1 MGSSTV
7 LWRFSSMTLRDLTPR
22 EGERH
27 TTVSSFGVDGTE
39 LARSLSI
46 PMGRLRN
53 RSNALVVILALA
65 TMVGCQGF
73 SSSKPASQGTQPPLT
88 GTLTATP
95 ASVTFGNVQVGTSQT
110 QSDTLSN
117 TGGNT
122 LTISQA
128 AVTGTGFSTTGL
140 NFPIT
145 LAPGQSVS
153 FNLVFNPQSTGSAT
167 GSLAVTN
174 DGSNSPLNIA
184 LSATAVAAG
193 SVTASPTS
201 FTFGNVQV
209 NTSQTQTETLKNSGS
224 TNLTLSQATFSG
236 AGFSYTGLS
245 LPLTLAPNQSTTFAV
260 VFAPTAVGAVNGT
273 LSITV
278 SGSTTTVDIALSAAG
293 VTPATL
299 TATPATLSFPGVQ
312 VGKSQA
318 QTETVQNTG
327 GLSATISQGTASG
340 KGFSISGLGT
350 SVTLTPGQSAT
361 FSVTFAPQ
369 SSGSSTG
376 TVAIASNASNSNL
389 VISLSGSAT
398 GSTQGQLSVSP
409 TTIPVGSV
417 TVGTS
422 GTQTGSLNA
431 TGASV
436 TVTGV
441 TVGSSEFAISG
452 LTFPVTIPSGQ
463 SAGFTVTFTPQSS
476 GLASTSA
483 SFASSA
489 TNSAAAATL
498 TGTGVAAPA
507 YTVSLTWVAS
517 TSPNVVGYNVYRRTG
532 TTGSFTQI
540 NTVRDGTTA
549 YTDSSVTDG
558 QTYYYETTAVNS
570 SNEESAPS
578 AAVSAKIPAP

>member
-1 MGSSTV
+1 
-7 LWRFSSMTLRDLTPR
+7 
-22 EGERH
+22 
-27 TTVSSFGVDGTE
+27 
-39 LARSLSI
+39 
-46 PMGRLRN
+46 MGRLPT

-73 SSSKPASQGTQPPLT
+73 SSSKPASQGTQTPVT

-95 ASVTFGNVQVGTSQT
+95 ASITFGNVQVGTSQA
-110 QSDTLSN
+110 QSEILSN

-122 LTISQA
+122 LTISQV
-128 AVTGTGFSTTGL
+128 AVTGPGFSTAGL
-140 NFPIT
+140 SLPVT
-145 LAPGQSVS
+145 LSPGQSIS
-153 FNLVFNPQSTGSAT
+153 FNVVFSPQSAGSAT
-167 GSLAVTN
+167 GNLAVTN
-174 DGSNSPLNIA
+174 DGSNSAVNIA
-184 LSATAVAAG
+184 LTGTAVAAG
-193 SVTASPTS
+193 SLTASPTS
-201 FTFGNVQV
+201 FTFGSVQV
-209 NTSQTQTETLKNSGS
+209 NTSQTQTETLRNSGT
-224 TNLTLSQATFSG
+224 TNLTISQATFSG

-245 LPLTLAPNQSTTFAV
+245 LPLTLAANQSTTFGV
-260 VFAPTAVGAVNGT
+260 VFAPTAVGAANSI

-278 SGSTTTVDIALSAAG
+278 SGSSTTVDIALSGAG

-299 TATPATLSFPGVQ
+299 TATPATLSFTSVQ

-327 GLSATISQGTASG
+327 GLNATISQGTVSG
-340 KGFSISGLGT
+340 TGFSISGLST
-350 SVTLTPGQSAT
+350 PVTLTPGQSTT
-361 FSVTFAPQ
+361 FTLTFAPQ
-369 SSGSSTG
+369 SAGNSTG
-376 TVAIASNASNSNL
+376 SVAIASNASNTNL
-389 VISLSGSAT
+389 TISLSGSAT

-409 TTIPVGSV
+409 TTIGVGNV

-452 LTFPVTIPSGQ
+452 LTFPVTIAAGK

-483 SFASSA
+483 SFASNA
-489 TNSAAAATL
+489 TNSPAAATL

-507 YTVSLTWVAS
+507 YSVSLTWVAS
-517 TSPNVVGYNVYRRTG
+517 TSQNVVGYNVYRRIG

-540 NTVRDGTTA
+540 NPVLDATTA

-558 QTYYYETTAVNS
+558 QTYYYETTAVSS

-578 AAVSAKIPAP
+578 TAVSAKIPAP

>member
-1 MGSSTV
+1 
-7 LWRFSSMTLRDLTPR
+7 
-22 EGERH
+22 
-27 TTVSSFGVDGTE
+27 
-39 LARSLSI
+39 
-46 PMGRLRN
+46 MGRLRTL
-53 RSNALVVILALA
+53 SNALVVILALA
-65 TMVGCQGF
+65 SMVGCQGF
-73 SSSKPASQGTQPPLT
+73 SSSKPASQGTQTPST

-95 ASVTFGNVQVGTSQT
+95 ASVAFGNVQVGTSQT

-117 TGGNT
+117 TGGST

-153 FNLVFNPQSTGSAT
+153 FNVVFSPQSTGSAT

-174 DGSNSPLNIA
+174 NGSNSPLNIA
-184 LSATAVAAG
+184 LTGTAVAAG
-193 SVTASPTS
+193 SLTASPTS
-201 FTFGNVQV
+201 FTFGSVQV
-209 NTSQTQTETLKNSGS
+209 GTSQPQTETLKNSGE
-224 TNLTLSQATFSG
+224 TNLTISQPTFHG

-245 LPLTLAPNQSTTFAV
+245 LPLTLAPNQSTTFGV
-260 VFAPTAVGAVNGT
+260 VFAPTAVGPANSI

-278 SGSTTTVDIALSAAG
+278 SGSTTTVDIALSGVG

-299 TATPATLSFPGVQ
+299 TAAPTALSFTGVQ

-318 QTETVQNTG
+318 LKETVQNTG
-327 GLSATISQGTASG
+327 GLNATISQGTVSG
-340 KGFSISGLGT
+340 IGFSISGLST
-350 SVTLTPGQSAT
+350 PITLTPGQSTT

-369 SSGSSTG
+369 SASSSTG
-376 TVAIASNASNSNL
+376 SVAIASNASNPSL

-398 GSTQGQLSVSP
+398 GSAQGQLSVSP
-409 TTIPVGSV
+409 TIGVGSV

-431 TGASV
+431 TGAGV

-463 SAGFTVTFTPQSS
+463 SAGFTVRFTPQSS

-483 SFASSA
+483 SFTSSA
-489 TNSAAAATL
+489 TNSPAAATL

-578 AAVSAKIPAP
+578 TAVSAQIPAP

>member
-1 MGSSTV
+1 
-7 LWRFSSMTLRDLTPR
+7 
-22 EGERH
+22 
-27 TTVSSFGVDGTE
+27 
-39 LARSLSI
+39 
-46 PMGRLRN
+46 MGRLRN

-73 SSSKPASQGTQPPLT
+73 SSSKPASQGAQPPLT

-376 TVAIASNASNSNL
+376 TVGIASNASNSNL

-409 TTIPVGSV
+409 ATIPVGSV

-489 TNSAAAATL
+489 TNSPAAATL

-578 AAVSAKIPAP
+578 PAVSAKIPAP

>member
-1 MGSSTV
+1 
-7 LWRFSSMTLRDLTPR
+7 
-22 EGERH
+22 
-27 TTVSSFGVDGTE
+27 
-39 LARSLSI
+39 
-46 PMGRLRN
+46 MGRLRTL
-53 RSNALVVILALA
+53 SNALVVILALA
-65 TMVGCQGF
+65 SMVGCQGF
-73 SSSKPASQGTQPPLT
+73 SSSKPASQGTQTPST

-95 ASVTFGNVQVGTSQT
+95 ASVAFGNVQVGTSQT

-117 TGGNT
+117 TGGST

-153 FNLVFNPQSTGSAT
+153 FNVVFSPQSTGSAT

-174 DGSNSPLNIA
+174 NGSNSPLNIA
-184 LSATAVAAG
+184 LTGTAVAAG
-193 SVTASPTS
+193 SLTASPTS
-201 FTFGNVQV
+201 FTFGSVQV
-209 NTSQTQTETLKNSGS
+209 GTSQPQTETLKNSGE
-224 TNLTLSQATFSG
+224 TNLTISQPTFHG

-245 LPLTLAPNQSTTFAV
+245 LPLTLAPNQSTTFGV
-260 VFAPTAVGAVNGT
+260 VFAPTAVGPANSI

-278 SGSTTTVDIALSAAG
+278 SGSTTTVDIALSGVG

-299 TATPATLSFPGVQ
+299 TAAPTALSFTGVQ

-318 QTETVQNTG
+318 LKETVQNTG
-327 GLSATISQGTASG
+327 GLNATISQGTVSG
-340 KGFSISGLGT
+340 TGFSISGLST
-350 SVTLTPGQSAT
+350 PITLTPGQSTT

-369 SSGSSTG
+369 SASSSTG
-376 TVAIASNASNSNL
+376 SVAIASNASNPSL

-398 GSTQGQLSVSP
+398 GSAQGQLSVSP
-409 TTIPVGSV
+409 TIGVGSV

-431 TGASV
+431 TGAGV

-463 SAGFTVTFTPQSS
+463 SAGFTVRFTPQSS

-483 SFASSA
+483 SFTSSA
-489 TNSAAAATL
+489 TNSPAAATL

-578 AAVSAKIPAP
+578 TAVSAQIPAP

>member
-1 MGSSTV
+1 
-7 LWRFSSMTLRDLTPR
+7 
-22 EGERH
+22 
-27 TTVSSFGVDGTE
+27 
-39 LARSLSI
+39 
-46 PMGRLRN
+46 MGRLPT

-73 SSSKPASQGTQPPLT
+73 SSSKPASQGTQTPLT
-88 GTLTATP
+88 GALTATP
-95 ASVTFGNVQVGTSQT
+95 ASITFGNVQVGTSQT

-117 TGGNT
+117 TGGNN

-128 AVTGTGFSTTGL
+128 AVTGAGFSTTGL
-140 NFPIT
+140 NLPIT
-145 LAPGQSVS
+145 LAPGQSIS
-153 FNLVFNPQSTGSAT
+153 FNVVFSPQSAGSGTGN
-167 GSLAVTN
+167 LLVTN
-174 DGSNSPLNIA
+174 DGSNSAVNIA
-184 LSATAVAAG
+184 LSGTAVAAG
-193 SVTASPTS
+193 SLSASPTS
-201 FTFGNVQV
+201 FTFGSVQV
-209 NTSQTQTETLKNSGS
+209 NTSQTQTETLKNTGG
-224 TNLTLSQATFSG
+224 TNLTISQATFSG
-236 AGFSYTGLS
+236 TGFSYTGLS
-245 LPLTLAPNQSTTFAV
+245 LPLTLAPNQSTTFGV
-260 VFAPTAVGAVNGT
+260 VFAPTAVGADNSI

-278 SGSTTTVDIALSAAG
+278 SGSTTTVDIALSGAG

-299 TATPATLSFPGVQ
+299 TATPVTLSFSGVQ
-312 VGKSQA
+312 VSKSQA

-327 GLSATISQGTASG
+327 GLNATISQGTVSG
-340 KGFSISGLGT
+340 TGFSISGL
-350 SVTLTPGQSAT
+350 SAPVTLTPGQSTT
-361 FSVTFAPQ
+361 FTVTFAPQ
-369 SSGSSTG
+369 SAGSFTG
-376 TVAIASNASNSNL
+376 SVAIASNASNTNL
-389 VISLSGSAT
+389 TISLSGSAT

-409 TTIPVGSV
+409 STIGVGSV

-476 GLASTSA
+476 GVASTSA

-489 TNSAAAATL
+489 TNSPAAATL

-507 YTVSLTWVAS
+507 YSVSLTWVAS
-517 TSPNVVGYNVYRRTG
+517 TSPNITGYNVYRRTG

-540 NTVRDGTTA
+540 NPVLNATTA

-578 AAVSAKIPAP
+578 TAVSAKIPAP

>member
-1 MGSSTV
+1 PV
-7 LWRFSSMTLRDLTPR
+7 
-22 EGERH
+22 
-27 TTVSSFGVDGTE
+27 
-39 LARSLSI
+39 
-46 PMGRLRN
+46 
-53 RSNALVVILALA
+53 
-65 TMVGCQGF
+65 
-73 SSSKPASQGTQPPLT
+73 T

-95 ASVTFGNVQVGTSQT
+95 ASITFGNVQVGTSQA
-110 QSDTLSN
+110 QSEILSN

-122 LTISQA
+122 LTISQV
-128 AVTGTGFSTTGL
+128 AVTGPGFSTAGL
-140 NFPIT
+140 SLPVT
-145 LAPGQSVS
+145 LSPGQSIS
-153 FNLVFNPQSTGSAT
+153 FNVVFSPQSAGSAT
-167 GSLAVTN
+167 GNLAVTN
-174 DGSNSPLNIA
+174 DGSNSAVNIA
-184 LSATAVAAG
+184 LTGTAVAAG
-193 SVTASPTS
+193 SLTASPTS
-201 FTFGNVQV
+201 FTFGSVQV
-209 NTSQTQTETLKNSGS
+209 NTSQTQTETLRNSGT
-224 TNLTLSQATFSG
+224 TNLTISQATFSG

-245 LPLTLAPNQSTTFAV
+245 LPLTLAANQSTTFGV
-260 VFAPTAVGAVNGT
+260 VFAPTAVGAANSI

-278 SGSTTTVDIALSAAG
+278 SGSSTTVDIALSGAG

-299 TATPATLSFPGVQ
+299 TATPATLSFTSVQ

-327 GLSATISQGTASG
+327 GLNATISQGTVSG
-340 KGFSISGLGT
+340 TGFSISGLST
-350 SVTLTPGQSAT
+350 PVTLTPGQSTT
-361 FSVTFAPQ
+361 FTLTFAPQ
-369 SSGSSTG
+369 SAGNSTG
-376 TVAIASNASNSNL
+376 SVAIASNASNTNL
-389 VISLSGSAT
+389 TISLSGSAT

-409 TTIPVGSV
+409 TTIGVGNV

-452 LTFPVTIPSGQ
+452 LTFPVTIAAGK

-483 SFASSA
+483 SFASNA
-489 TNSAAAATL
+489 TNSPAAATL

-507 YTVSLTWVAS
+507 YSVSLTWVAS
-517 TSPNVVGYNVYRRTG
+517 TSQNVVGYNVYRRIG

-540 NTVRDGTTA
+540 NPVLDATTA

-558 QTYYYETTAVNS
+558 QTYYYETTAVSS

-578 AAVSAKIPAP
+578 TAVSAKIPAP

>member
-1 MGSSTV
+1 
-7 LWRFSSMTLRDLTPR
+7 
-22 EGERH
+22 
-27 TTVSSFGVDGTE
+27 
-39 LARSLSI
+39 
-46 PMGRLRN
+46 MGRLPT

-73 SSSKPASQGTQPPLT
+73 SSSKPASQGTQTPVT

-95 ASVTFGNVQVGTSQT
+95 ASITFGNVQVGTSQA
-110 QSDTLSN
+110 QSEILSN

-122 LTISQA
+122 LTISQV
-128 AVTGTGFSTTGL
+128 AVTGPGFSTAGL
-140 NFPIT
+140 SLPVT
-145 LAPGQSVS
+145 LAPGQSIG
-153 FNLVFNPQSTGSAT
+153 FNVVFSPQSAGSAT
-167 GSLAVTN
+167 GNLAVTN
-174 DGSNSPLNIA
+174 DGSNSAVNIA
-184 LSATAVAAG
+184 LTGTAVAAG
-193 SVTASPTS
+193 SLTASPTS
-201 FTFGNVQV
+201 FTFGSVQV
-209 NTSQTQTETLKNSGS
+209 NTSQTQTETLKNSGT
-224 TNLTLSQATFSG
+224 TNLTISQATFSG

-245 LPLTLAPNQSTTFAV
+245 LPLTLAANQSTTFGV
-260 VFAPTAVGAVNGT
+260 VFAPTAVGAANSI

-278 SGSTTTVDIALSAAG
+278 SGSSTTVDIALSGAG

-299 TATPATLSFPGVQ
+299 TATPATLSFTSVQ

-327 GLSATISQGTASG
+327 GLNATISQGTVSG
-340 KGFSISGLGT
+340 TGFSISGLST
-350 SVTLTPGQSAT
+350 PITLTPGQST
-361 FSVTFAPQ
+361 TLTVTFAPQ
-369 SSGSSTG
+369 SAGNSTG
-376 TVAIASNASNSNL
+376 SVAIASNASNTNL
-389 VISLSGSAT
+389 TISLSGSAT
-398 GSTQGQLSVSP
+398 GSTQGQLSVNP
-409 TTIPVGSV
+409 TTIGVGNV

-452 LTFPVTIPSGQ
+452 LTFPVTIAAGK

-483 SFASSA
+483 SFTSSA
-489 TNSAAAATL
+489 TNSPAAATV

-507 YTVSLTWVAS
+507 YSVSLTWVAS
-517 TSPNVVGYNVYRRTG
+517 TSQNVVGYNVYRRIG

-540 NTVRDGTTA
+540 NPVLNATTA

-578 AAVSAKIPAP
+578 TAVSAKIPAP